1 MIEDISFGYDYDEEG
16 RALIARPLIEDYGL
30 FSTFCLLLSATTA
43 CHSKCGNVPDE
54 IKFGK
59 SLSKFNDKENP
70 QDLYNFLFKVD
81 ASVEITSDQKHHVG
95 PDNHHTL
102 YTDNSI
108 RRLQPFFKKYFSLN
122 TETLA
127 VKNTLKD
134 KYNIQDTN
142 RISVIYR
149 ASDKWTD
156 FGGFINTG
164 PASYY
169 RLASDLWHQNKD
181 SGMKLL
187 IQTEDAGV
195 ADWFCRSLH
204 GQFISETSIGETNS
218 VTQPIPSQ
226 NKLNW
231 LRNFVAS
238 LYIHSES
245 KILITYSGN
254 SGYFASLARGNANDL
269 YQENSFTKS
278 YRDFFFSDD
287 T

>member
-1 MIEDISFGYDYDEEG
+1 
-16 RALIARPLIEDYGL
+16 
-30 FSTFCLLLSATTA
+30 
-43 CHSKCGNVPDE
+43 
-54 IKFGK
+54 
-59 SLSKFNDKENP
+59 
-70 QDLYNFLFKVD
+70 
-81 ASVEITSDQKHHVG
+81 
-95 PDNHHTL
+95 
-102 YTDNSI
+102 
-108 RRLQPFFKKYFSLN
+108 
-122 TETLA
+122 
-127 VKNTLKD
+127 
-134 KYNIQDTN
+134 
-142 RISVIYR
+142 
-149 ASDKWTD
+149 
-156 FGGFINTG
+156 
-164 PASYY
+164 
-169 RLASDLWHQNKD
+169 
-181 SGMKLL
+181 MKLL